1 MAAEGATGT
10 GAAAAARLLP
20 PRPSGVGEVSELPP
34 LLLLPA
40 APGFKRPMNEEVAS
54 DETEEVVVSSWERT
68 RAAEGRGGRGR
79 GGGRGRVEGVEVRAR
94 RAIEGG
100 KKTRRRRLKKPK
112 TRHAAVSSSFSCL
125 NRLTDCVSR
134 DLRP

>member
-1 MAAEGATGT
+1 VNESSAAATGAAAAAVAAAVELLSTESAAEGMAAEGATGT

-68 RAAEGRGGRGR
+68 RAAEGGGGRGR
-79 GGGRGRVEGVEVRAR
+79 GGVEG
-94 RAIEGG
+94 G
-100 KKTRRRRLKKPK
+100 
-112 TRHAAVSSSFSCL
+112 
-125 NRLTDCVSR
+125 SR
-134 DLRP
+134 VWK